1 MGIFFGNSIS
11 KYVINNNHKGFN
23 NNYNK
28 IKIFIRLSLIRF
40 LYVSLIFL
48 ITDLV
53 TTFGI
58 FKLYYLPNKDNGRI
72 LNTIYLFKI
81 FNKGNVLDNDLIFII
96 IVFLSYFITIT
107 TVYILIRLIINIKFL
122 YLNKK

>member
-53 TTFGI
+53 TTFGV
-58 FKLYYLPNKDNGRI
+58 FKLYYLPGLARQAVPDKVTG
-72 LNTIYLFKI
+72 L
-81 FNKGNVLDNDLIFII
+81 
-96 IVFLSYFITIT
+96 
-107 TVYILIRLIINIKFL
+107 
-122 YLNKK
+122 